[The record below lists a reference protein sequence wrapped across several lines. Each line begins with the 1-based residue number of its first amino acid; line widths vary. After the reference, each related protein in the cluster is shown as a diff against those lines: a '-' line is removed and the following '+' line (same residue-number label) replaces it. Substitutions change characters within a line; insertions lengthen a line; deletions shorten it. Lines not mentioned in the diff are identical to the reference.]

1 MLISFSMQGLRGK
14 IGLTQDLV
22 CDSVQGADKRTI
34 FHNKLPALF
43 RRAGNPAPAPVR
55 SSAGVLSRWA
65 HVGACRAALWLLAG
79 RLPGAVPRLAAG
91 RPFMG
96 SPPVCPPCAWDAS
109 KAFHQAA

>member
-22 CDSVQGADKRTI
+22 CDSVRSADKRTI

-55 SSAGVLSRWA
+55 SSAGVLSRGA
-65 HVGACRAALWLLAG
+65 HVGAGRRALRLLAG
-79 RLPGAVPRLAAG
+79 RLPGAVPRLSARRAAG
-91 RPFMG
+91 ILRR
-96 SPPVCPPCAWDAS
+96 DAS
-109 KAFHQAA
+109 GSA